1 MPEVKHE
8 RRKILLV
15 GSYRRMDVEDQLVRA
30 DCGVVKTD
38 GGAAAV
44 ACAKHDSFSAAVL
57 VSTSREMDLAETA
70 LNLKDIQPSMEIIF
84 LTDRTL
90 DQEAAIQAQAVLC
103 AIPKSRILTIPE
115 LNSYLASSKQMRS
128 PGES

>member
-1 MPEVKHE
+1 MPEVKQE

-15 GSYRRMDVEDQLVRA
+15 GSYRRMDVENQLVRA

-44 ACAKHDSFSAAVL
+44 AYAKHDSFSAAVL
-57 VSTSREMDLAETA
+57 VSTGREMDLAETA

-84 LTDRTL
+84 LTDRTM
-90 DQEAAIQAQAVLC
+90 DHQAAVQVEAVHHG
-103 AIPKSRILTIPE
+103 IPKSRILTIAE
-115 LNSYLASSKQMRS
+115 LSSYLTSSKRMRS
-128 PGES
+128 PREF